1 MLQLILSYSNGRF
14 QHKVQQFNKNKICFP
29 ISTLQRHLDLTNFCE
44 LTKKHSTNPSNAIY
58 NLRILLWLQFGEL
71 IEVTPEILVTF
82 SKKISR
88 ERHLEL
94 LRSTN
99 MYRMLYVD
107 ILQDNFDRKKKIYST
122 PVFLVTFSKKISRE
136 RHLELFRSTN
146 ML

>member
-1 MLQLILSYSNGRF
+1 M
-14 QHKVQQFNKNKICFP
+14 HK
-29 ISTLQRHLDLTNFCE
+29 SRNFGYLFE
-44 LTKKHSTNPSNAIY
+44 
-58 NLRILLWLQFGEL
+58 
-71 IEVTPEILVTF
+71 
-82 SKKISR
+82 KISR

-107 ILQDNFDRKKKIYST
+107 ILQDNFDRKKENIFNT
-122 PVFLVTFSKKISRE
+122 GVFGYLFEKISRE

>member
-1 MLQLILSYSNGRF
+1 MSTYCSYMVLKHANRESN
-14 QHKVQQFNKNKICFP
+14 FNK
-29 ISTLQRHLDLTNFCE
+29 FCE

-99 MYRMLYVD
+99 MYRMLYILKKYAKKSWKILSKPFNNSTKIKFDSLLACFNTIYEQYVD
-107 ILQDNFDRKKKIYST
+107 ILQDNFDRKKKYI
-122 PVFLVTFSKKISRE
+122 
-136 RHLELFRSTN
+136 
-146 ML
+146 

>member
-1 MLQLILSYSNGRF
+1 M
-14 QHKVQQFNKNKICFP
+14 HK
-29 ISTLQRHLDLTNFCE
+29 SRNFGYLFE
-44 LTKKHSTNPSNAIY
+44 
-58 NLRILLWLQFGEL
+58 
-71 IEVTPEILVTF
+71 
-82 SKKISR
+82 KISR

-122 PVFLVTFSKKISRE
+122 PVFFSSEKNFQKILGMIHLLEVTPEILVTFSKKISRE